1 MSSTFHSNV
10 HPSIHPSC
18 IQGVNEFALMEF
30 FNKTMVDAQA
40 TVMEGKPILN
50 VEVNLEKNF
59 AFLEFRTPE
68 EASACIH
75 FDGISYDGHTLRIR
89 RPKDYAGG
97 GPLVGSVGVGGAG
110 GGGGGGLGM
119 LGMQVPDTPNKV
131 FVGGL
136 PPYFAEDQVRD
147 ILLAVGPLKHFSLIR
162 DQVCSNTC
170 SLLLV
175 LIFIFME

>member
-1 MSSTFHSNV
+1 
-10 HPSIHPSC
+10 
-18 IQGVNEFALMEF
+18 
-30 FNKTMVDAQA
+30 MVDAQA